1 MVFTIT
7 KKTNVLNETNVLNDC
22 SKKLIVQI
30 TVYDCSD
37 LQTSEIVDKIFR

>member
-37 LQTSEIVDKIFR
+37 QTSEIVDKIFR